1 LLGVFKVASG
11 RTGGDSRLP
20 FFFGIGFGGVL
31 DIPLFSADVPLL
43 GEGEGFFFCGEPR
56 GVLLLL
62 LFLDFLS
69 SACKT

>member
-1 LLGVFKVASG
+1 LGV
-11 RTGGDSRLP
+11 
-20 FFFGIGFGGVL
+20 GFGGVL
-31 DIPLFSADVPLL
+31 DIALFSVSADGPLL

>member
-1 LLGVFKVASG
+1 LGV
-11 RTGGDSRLP
+11 
-20 FFFGIGFGGVL
+20 GFGGVL
-31 DIPLFSADVPLL
+31 DIALFSVSADGPLL

-69 SACKT
+69 SACKTFNITLTVLT